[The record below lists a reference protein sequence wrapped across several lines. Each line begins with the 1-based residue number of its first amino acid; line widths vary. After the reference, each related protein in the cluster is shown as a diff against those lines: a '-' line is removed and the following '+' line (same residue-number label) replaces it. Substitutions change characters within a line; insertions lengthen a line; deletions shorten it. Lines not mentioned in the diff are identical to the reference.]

1 MSGALAH
8 LVDHP
13 RLRRVIVVAS
23 VAQEDDR
30 ALRSHLGSPPLPELA
45 QARTQKALRQWTY
58 DVDELV
64 RLQVNPGWL
73 HHGESVLTVP
83 APHPR
88 LDDQSQAALHL
99 LTGGDALSDFLSY
112 LTPLDAADQA
122 PVEAPTLQEAF
133 DDWLRLT
140 TWSELWLAQN
150 EHGLIVRRSLLG
162 APLAYGEWLNDL
174 ARARRFVVRAL
185 AVLNTGQ
192 WYDFETLL
200 RFLHCIRADFLRNER
215 GKAAL
220 PVLAASPGRWDIGL
234 NVFASGR
241 EIMDFS
247 ALAGLI
253 DRLSANPLHRSELV
267 TELLHLLPG
276 FDTGHLRYVVV
287 VQTLRVFLNQVE
299 NFFFIRF
306 TRHSRSLEM

>member
-1 MSGALAH
+1 GWASLGDVEGALGEWREWGLLVGVPSRWHGSEPYSIAPGAGH
-8 LVDHP
+8 LVTNLERRRRGEEQYNVQP
-13 RLRRVIVVAS
+13 RNICVEPFAGNLDSARIERQTRDIPEMVLLA
-23 VAQEDDR
+23 R
-30 ALRSHLGSPPLPELA
+30 HFALRTRPPLPEHA

-99 LTGGDALSDFLSY
+99 LTGDDALSDFLSY

-122 PVEAPTLQEAF
+122 PAEAPTLQEAF

-174 ARARRFVVRAL
+174 ARARRFVLRAL
-185 AVLNTGQ
+185 AVLNIGQ
-192 WYDFETLL
+192 WYDF
-200 RFLHCIRADFLRNER
+200 A
-215 GKAAL
+215 
-220 PVLAASPGRWDIGL
+220 
-234 NVFASGR
+234 
-241 EIMDFS
+241 
-247 ALAGLI
+247 
-253 DRLSANPLHRSELV
+253 
-267 TELLHLLPG
+267 
-276 FDTGHLRYVVV
+276 
-287 VQTLRVFLNQVE
+287 
-299 NFFFIRF
+299 
-306 TRHSRSLEM
+306 